1 MLVMKKITVLGSL
14 NADTILHIPHLPQQ
28 GETMAMQGA
37 STAPGGKGANQAVAA
52 KRLGGAVSFIG
63 AVGDDQNG
71 ALLLEALQ
79 ADGVNT
85 DHVAQIAGATTG
97 AAYIMLEADSHNTI
111 LILGGTNSLVD
122 EAHVTAA
129 QATIAASDVLIAQFE
144 TPLAAT
150 VRGFEMAKAAG
161 VMTVLNPAPAKQD
174 IPVEL
179 LAATDLIIPNETEAE
194 IITGIPVV
202 DDASMQQ
209 AAARLQDMGAKN
221 VIITVGE
228 RGSYYRLASGVE
240 GFVAALKVKAIDT
253 TAAGDTFIGA
263 LTTKLNAD
271 MSNIAEAVQF
281 ANAAAA
287 ITVQGAGA
295 QPSIP
300 TLAQV
305 TAANE

>member
-28 GETMAMQGA
+28 GETMAMQNA

-52 KRLGGAVSFIG
+52 KRLGGEVSFIG

-71 ALLLEALQ
+71 TLLLEALQ
-79 ADGVNT
+79 ADGVDT
-85 DHVAQIAGATTG
+85 EHVTQIAGVATG

-111 LILGGTNSLVD
+111 LILGGTNSLVND
-122 EAHVTAA
+122 THVAAA
-129 QATIAASDVLIAQFE
+129 QATISASDVIIAQFE
-144 TPLAAT
+144 TPLSAT
-150 VRGFEMAKAAG
+150 LSAFKTAKDAN

-174 IPVEL
+174 IPAEL
-179 LAATDLIIPNETEAE
+179 LAVTDLIIPNETEAE

-202 DDASMQQ
+202 DEASMQQ
-209 AAARLQDMGAKN
+209 AAAQLQIMGAKN

-228 RGSYYRLASGVE
+228 RGSYYRLADGTE

-263 LTTKLNAD
+263 LTTQLNAD
-271 MSNIAEAVQF
+271 MANIAEAVRF

-305 TAANE
+305 TAAN

>member
-1 MLVMKKITVLGSL
+1 MKKITVLGSL

-79 ADGVNT
+79 ADEVNT
-85 DHVAQIAGATTG
+85 EHVAQIAGATTG

-228 RGSYYRLASGVE
+228 RGSYYRLANGVE

-263 LTTKLNAD
+263 LTTQLNAD

-305 TAANE
+305 TAVNE